1 MVNNARL
8 SIERAYVRVLLLL
21 FLSLDTF
28 VFSTLPQY
36 TQLYKCVSVY
46 SQWWIYL
53 NDRSI
58 IQSIIAGWL
67 NIKELMLVRD
77 DTPYLSNGNCKF
89 DQIRS
94 AICIPDSCKW
104 LQPEVLYTDKW
115 NKSPES
121 EFKSNLFGQYPTVCG

>member
-1 MVNNARL
+1 M
-8 SIERAYVRVLLLL
+8 
-21 FLSLDTF
+21 
-28 VFSTLPQY
+28 
-36 TQLYKCVSVY
+36 
-46 SQWWIYL
+46 

-89 DQIRS
+89 DQIRG

-104 LQPEVLYTDKW
+104 LQPEVLYTDK
-115 NKSPES
+115 
-121 EFKSNLFGQYPTVCG
+121 